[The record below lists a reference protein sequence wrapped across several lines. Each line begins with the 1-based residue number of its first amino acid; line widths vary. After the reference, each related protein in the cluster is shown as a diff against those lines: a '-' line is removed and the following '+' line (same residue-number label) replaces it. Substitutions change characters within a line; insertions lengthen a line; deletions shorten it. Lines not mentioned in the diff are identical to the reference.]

1 MLADIDGVSSR
12 IRRKRIKLD
21 ISKSIGLP
29 AISHVSPSRL
39 VDIDGV
45 SSRTH
50 AKRRNLD
57 IPESVGLRAPS
68 PSRLVAIYGNSKRHG
83 KRRI

>member
-21 ISKSIGLP
+21 ISESIGLST
-29 AISHVSPSRL
+29 ASHVSSSRL

-50 AKRRNLD
+50 AKKRNLD
-57 IPESVGLRAPS
+57 IPESIGLRAPL
-68 PSRLVAIYGNSKRHG
+68 PSRLVAIYGNSRRRA